1 MISYA
6 ICNREV
12 LDFKNLSDS
21 MTRVSKMANMV
32 LYRDKRIKTLPKI
45 CKKICFRG
53 KKI

>member
-21 MTRVSKMANMV
+21 MTRVSKMADMD
-32 LYRDKRIKTLPKI
+32 YIEIK
-45 CKKICFRG
+45 G
-53 KKI
+53 